1 MQEEP
6 LASMPGLETMYE
18 RQCMLGRM
26 AEPEEVAQVVRFLMS
41 NQASFITAEHL
52 VVDGGVVPSQR

>member
-1 MQEEP
+1 
-6 LASMPGLETMYE
+6 MYE